1 MRVFC
6 PAVLALL
13 AGLVLAGCGGGS
25 SDQAATTT
33 ASTTPP
39 ATAATTAQKPAQ
51 KQGLFDYDRSAPL
64 AFRDKGD
71 VNPAY
76 PIRVHDVSFAGPKG
90 RVTGYLLLP
99 PVEGRRP
106 AVIYMHGSGGNRTE
120 FLAPAGWLAARGA
133 IGLTLDSPEA
143 RSSEPIAAGLKG
155 LRQQRDLTAQAI
167 VELRRAV
174 DLLQRRPD
182 VDPNRIAYVGWS
194 YGARTGALLAG
205 VEHRIR
211 AYDLISAG
219 AEPVAAEVAA
229 APPDVRPEAT
239 KLLTEIDPIHG
250 VGRSLPGTVF
260 LQDGA
265 ADEIVPQPA
274 LDAVAEAAP
283 KGSRVKWYAGGHA
296 PGTAELRDSLAWL
309 SGRLGLATSS
319 RVPGAAAG
327 P

>member
-25 SDQAATTT
+25 SEQAGTTTT
-33 ASTTPP
+33 APTTAP
-39 ATAATTAQKPAQ
+39 ATTAQKPAQ

-90 RVTGYLLLP
+90 RVTGYLVLP
-99 PVEGRRP
+99 PVKGRRP
-106 AVIYMHGSGGNRTE
+106 AIIYMHGSGGNRTE

-205 VEHRIR
+205 MEHRIR
-211 AYDLISAG
+211 SFDLMSGGALPPEAYAKL
-219 AEPVAAEVAA
+219 
-229 APPDVRPEAT
+229 APPKLRTAVRT
-239 KLLTEIDPIHG
+239 TLTSIDPLRY
-250 VGRSLPGTVF
+250 VARSAPSSLL
-260 LQDGA
+260 LQDGRR
-265 ADEIVPQPA
+265 DSIVPRKA
-274 LDAVAEAAP
+274 LLDLARAAGKP
-283 KGSRVKWYAGGHA
+283 KSVRWYAAGHA
-296 PGTAELRDSLAWL
+296 PNAREYREAIAWL
-309 SGRLGLATSS
+309 SSRLGLHGVVVKGVST
-319 RVPGAAAG
+319 G